1 MSAELTLKFESEKRL
16 DKEGEE
22 VKDQFDAVVYDQN
35 DIQALDYLLMLID
48 SNKIG
53 RAEWL
58 TLLSVIEKVQERY
71 RAEDFDCEIEF
82 SPKEYAFLQKFLEK
96 PESKLRKDQRG
107 GEIPLG
113 TFHLFTWRDL
123 NAQFNGKADD

>member
-1 MSAELTLKFESEKRL
+1 MNAELTLKFESKKRL

-22 VKDQFDAVVYDQN
+22 VKDQNGAVIYDKN
-35 DIQALDYLLMLID
+35 DIQALDYMLMLID
-48 SNKIG
+48 SNNFG

-58 TLLSVIEKVQERY
+58 THLCVVEKIQERY
-71 RAEDFDCEIEF
+71 RAENYDCEIEF

-96 PESKLRKDQRG
+96 PESKLLKDQRG

-113 TFHLFTWRDL
+113 TFHLYTWRDV